1 MGGLELRKSDG
12 TYKTS
17 CAGYYVLVPKWAP
30 GICQI
35 LNITSSFGER
45 HLVWILIVKSAS
57 LKHIVMTWY
66 LTMPA
71 DYLLV
76 ITGWRTRACKS
87 PNPPPPKKKDFT
99 KVPPS
104 DTPFAQGMTFEPTM
118 IACVMPP
125 GVKAWLEISLTY
137 LKCNFVSIFW
147 NDRVVSFKFK
157 VRPCCL
163 NRQSEWRSMDYRR
176 LFFSTARR

>member
-1 MGGLELRKSDG
+1 MFW
-12 TYKTS
+12 
-17 CAGYYVLVPKWAP
+17 VPKWAP
-30 GICQI
+30 GIYQI
-35 LNITSSFGER
+35 LNIVSSCGEL

-57 LKHIVMTWY
+57 LKHIVMTWH

-76 ITGWRTRACKS
+76 INGWGTRACKS
-87 PNPPPPKKKDFT
+87 PNPPPPKKKKRLHKST
-99 KVPPS
+99 PS

-125 GVKAWLEISLTY
+125 GIKVWLEISCVHLTY

-157 VRPCCL
+157 VRPCYL

-176 LFFSTARR
+176 LFFSAARR